1 MAQIMVEQNNNYQN
15 RIYFLRSHGD
25 ILLNRIKMLEIKMNR
40 MKQRN
45 QEANERDINL
55 LAEINTYQYFQ
66 LTNEPFMCVN
76 DNYFNQIR
84 NNYFE
89 YYIRRFITQLRLK
102 RIRRLQIL
110 QYQQSLRINNL
121 QPVVDFKIWP

>member
-15 RIYFLRSHGD
+15 PIYFLRSHGD

-89 YYIRRFITQLRLK
+89 HYIRRFITQLRLK
-102 RIRRLQIL
+102 RIRCLQIL

>member
-15 RIYFLRSHGD
+15 PIYFLRSHGD

-89 YYIRRFITQLRLK
+89 HYIRRFITQLRLK

>member
-89 YYIRRFITQLRLK
+89 HYIRRFITQLRLK